1 MLFQPHDEK
10 KKPVNF
16 STAPMKSAYV
26 PQATIAEDPF
36 PILLCDISKIDA
48 ELMTWEDHEYSDYR
62 VHNAIYDIEGLAE
75 KDVFGTVHHWPP
87 AK

>member
-1 MLFQPHDEK
+1 
-10 KKPVNF
+10 
-16 STAPMKSAYV
+16 MKSAYV

-36 PILLCDISKIDA
+36 PILFCDISKIDA

-62 VHNAIYDIEGLAE
+62 VHNAIYDIQGLAE